1 MYRVALV
8 YKVNSVQ
15 NNNDDKKNV
24 LYHDINQYEDITPA
38 LKTCEFYNSVYNYPL
53 THYKDL
59 KDYAYEY
66 VTNAQYTNRLVSNNP
81 QVMLG
86 YVVYD
91 TRKPLYKVVGLLN
104 DSNIG
109 EVPKPVYDPNV
120 WYNSVPYE
128 VARMSVDYYNDN
140 EPYRDTPKGTIFKYD
155 YFPMNHY

>member
-8 YKVNSVQ
+8 YKVDKVK
-15 NNNDDKKNV
+15 NNDTDSGKLI
-24 LYHDINQYEDITPA
+24 LYTDIDEYENITPA

-53 THYKDL
+53 SYGKTIPRYV
-59 KDYAYEY
+59 Y
-66 VTNAQYTNRLVSNNP
+66 VTSTKSGSPTVSQYP
-81 QVMLG
+81 QVCLG

-104 DSNIG
+104 ASNIG
-109 EVPKPVYDPNV
+109 VTPQPIYDPSV

-128 VARMSVDYYNDN
+128 VARMAVDYYNDN
-140 EPYRDTPKGTIFKYD
+140 EPYRDTPELTIFKYD

>member
-8 YKVNSVQ
+8 YKVDKVK
-15 NNNDDKKNV
+15 NNDTDSGKLI
-24 LYHDINQYEDITPA
+24 LYTDIDEYEDITPA

-53 THYKDL
+53 SYGKIIPKYVYITTTKSDSHTVL
-59 KDYAYEY
+59 EY
-66 VTNAQYTNRLVSNNP
+66 P
-81 QVMLG
+81 QVCLG

-104 DSNIG
+104 ASNIG
-109 EVPKPVYDPNV
+109 EDPKPIYDPTV

-128 VARMSVDYYNDN
+128 VARMAVDYYNDN
-140 EPYRDTPKGTIFKYD
+140 EPYRDTPVNTIFKYD